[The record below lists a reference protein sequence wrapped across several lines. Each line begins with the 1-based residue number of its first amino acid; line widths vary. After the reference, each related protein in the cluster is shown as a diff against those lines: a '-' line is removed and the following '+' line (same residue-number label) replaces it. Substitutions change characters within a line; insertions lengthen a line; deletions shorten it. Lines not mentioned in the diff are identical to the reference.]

1 MYKQSYS
8 KTWNVPSGRYSATL
22 DSAFCREAGGESEQ
36 IRLVFKLRDKTGAE
50 TESRAGINF
59 RTNNPDHFDRAIRS
73 WLGQEQLD
81 KLFPGGVVT
90 EENLQQLIGRNAILD
105 IANEDHGQE
114 HPLVVIRQI
123 FPDNPAYL
131 NAGAGRTG
139 RVLFRLPISDGM
151 HLPQ

>member
-1 MYKQSYS
+1 MYKLNNQ
-8 KTWNVPSGRYSATL
+8 KTWNVPPGRYKATL
-22 DSAFCREAGGESEQ
+22 ESAFCRETGGDSEQ
-36 IRLVFKLRDKTGAE
+36 TRLVFKLREKTGAE

-59 RTNNPDHFDRAIRS
+59 RTNNPDHFARSIAS

-81 KLFPGGVVT
+81 ELFPNGVVT

-105 IANEDHGQE
+105 IANEDHGQV

-131 NAGAGRTG
+131 SAGAGRTG
-139 RVLFRLPISDGM
+139 RVLFRLPISNRM

>member
-1 MYKQSYS
+1 MYKQTSS
-8 KTWNVPSGRYSATL
+8 KTWNVPSGRYNATL
-22 DSAFCREAGGESEQ
+22 ESAFCREAGGESEQ
-36 IRLVFKLRDKTGAE
+36 IRLVFKLRDNTGAE

-59 RTNNPDHFDRAIRS
+59 RTNNPDHFARATAS

-81 KLFPGGVVT
+81 KLFPDRVVT
-90 EENLQQLIGRNAILD
+90 DENFQQLIGRNAILE

-139 RVLFRLPISDGM
+139 RVLFRLPLSDSR

>member
-1 MYKQSYS
+1 MYKLNNQ
-8 KTWNVPSGRYSATL
+8 KTWNVPQGRYYATL
-22 DSAFCREAGGESEQ
+22 ESAFCREAGTESEKV
-36 IRLVFKLRDKTGAE
+36 RLVFKLRDNTGAE

-59 RTNNPDHFDRAIRS
+59 RTNNPDHFAQAIPS

-81 KLFPGGVVT
+81 KLFPDRVVT
-90 EENLQQLIGRNAILD
+90 EENLHQLIGRNAILE
-105 IANEDHGQE
+105 IANENHGQV

-139 RVLFRLPISDGM
+139 RVLFRLPISNRM